1 MNKEIKK
8 WQENLQGK
16 LLRKFE
22 KMSTEEKEKN
32 FAGTLAF
39 GTAGVRGIM
48 ALGSGCINEI
58 TITKIIGGFCKC
70 LDENS
75 NKKVLIAFDTRKNS
89 KKYAYLCQKIL
100 NKFNI
105 NSTLF
110 KKATPTSVLSY
121 SVKKH
126 SYDYGIMIT
135 SSHNPKEYNGIKVLA
150 NNGGQISDK
159 IAKKILSQM
168 KKIDEF
174 KLFYSLKKIKHNF
187 APKSYKQDFLEMC
200 YGVKYNN
207 LEPNISICYT
217 PLNGTAL
224 SYAKSILKHFGY
236 YFVIPTKQKRG
247 NGKFKTCPYPNPEFV
262 EAFDES
268 RKWDEERS
276 DIFVANDPDGD
287 RIGVMVKHKGELKHL
302 TGNQVGLLFLDYL
315 SNVKTQKDSFAVSTV
330 VSSPLVEKLCK
341 KKKIEHHSVLTGFKN
356 IGEKIESQKDK
367 SLLVGFEESYGYIV
381 DEYLRDK
388 DGLTALALIC
398 EIANYYSHKN
408 MTLIDALEEIYLVT
422 GYEKNIS
429 ESIKFTGTNA
439 FEDMNNI
446 VEKLRSKKKFEDV
459 TKVVDFMETDKT
471 KLPASNFLG
480 FNFKYGKLFIRPSG
494 TEPKLKLY
502 IYGLGANQN
511 EANLNAEKIHKYS
524 KELINSVK

>member
-22 KMSTEEKEKN
+22 KMSAEEKEKN
-32 FAGTLAF
+32 FAGNLAF

-48 ALGSGCINEI
+48 ALGSSCINEI
-58 TITKIIGGFCKC
+58 TLTKIIGGFCEY
-70 LDENS
+70 LGENS
-75 NKKVLIAFDTRKNS
+75 NKNILIAFDTRKNS
-89 KKYAYLCQKIL
+89 KKYGYLCQKIL
-100 NKFNI
+100 NNYNV

-110 KKATPTSVLSY
+110 KKATPTSVLAF

-126 SYDYGIMIT
+126 NYDYGIMIT
-135 SSHNPKEYNGIKVLA
+135 SSHNPKEYNGIKIVA

-159 IAKKILSQM
+159 IAKKIATQM

-174 KLFYSLKKIKHNF
+174 KVFYSLKKIKYNF
-187 APKSYKQDFLEMC
+187 APKSYKEDFLEMC
-200 YGVKYNN
+200 YGVKYSD
-207 LEPNISICYT
+207 LQPNISICYT

-247 NGKFKTCPYPNPEFV
+247 NGKFKTCPYPNPEFI
-262 EAFDES
+262 EAYNEA
-268 RKWDEERS
+268 RRWDEERS
-276 DIFVANDPDGD
+276 EIYIANDPDGD
-287 RIGVMVKHKGELKHL
+287 RIGVMVKHKGELKLL
-302 TGNQVGLLFLDYL
+302 TGNQVGLLFLNYL
-315 SNVKTQKDSFAVSTV
+315 ANVKKQQDSYVVSTV

-341 KKKIEHHSVLTGFKN
+341 KKKLEFHAVLTGFKN
-356 IGEKIESQKDK
+356 ITEKIESQKDK
-367 SLLVGFEESYGYIV
+367 NLLLAFEESCGYIV

-388 DGLTALALIC
+388 DGLTALTLIC

-408 MTLIDALEEIYLVT
+408 MTLIDALEEIYLIT
-422 GYEKNIS
+422 GYEKSIG
-429 ESIKFTGTNA
+429 ESIKFVGTNA

-459 TKVVDFMETDKT
+459 TKVIDFMKTEKT

-502 IYGLGANQN
+502 VYGLGENQE
-511 EANLNAEKIHKYS
+511 EANLNAEKILKYA
-524 KELINSVK
+524 KELINLVK